1 MNDLALVIERWT
13 KIPASKV
20 RQQEFERLNCLEERL
35 RRRVVGQN
43 EAIGA
48 VAAAIRRS
56 RAGVSPKRK
65 PVSFIFVGPTGV
77 GKTELVKCLA
87 ADLFDTPDALI
98 RLDMSEYMEKHSVS
112 RLIGAPPGYVGY
124 DEAGQLTE
132 KIRRRPYSVVLF
144 DEIEK
149 AHPDVL
155 NVLLQILDDGVVTDS
170 QGRRV
175 SFENAVII
183 MTSNAGSDRKDGSV
197 GFGRSVSEQGQEKA
211 MKALREIMRPE
222 FINRIDEVVAFQ
234 QLSKQDFACIA
245 RIMLEDLAAALKEN
259 GVELIFDDFVLD
271 FLVEKSYSIKYGAR
285 NLRRCVQKEIED
297 KAAAAMIAAY
307 QNPIAS
313 IRITADS
320 ENVLLD
326 TR

>member
-1 MNDLALVIERWT
+1 M
-13 KIPASKV
+13 
-20 RQQEFERLNCLEERL
+20 
-35 RRRVVGQN
+35 
-43 EAIGA
+43 
-48 VAAAIRRS
+48 
-56 RAGVSPKRK
+56 
-65 PVSFIFVGPTGV
+65 
-77 GKTELVKCLA
+77 
-87 ADLFDTPDALI
+87 
-98 RLDMSEYMEKHSVS
+98 
-112 RLIGAPPGYVGY
+112 
-124 DEAGQLTE
+124 
-132 KIRRRPYSVVLF
+132 
-144 DEIEK
+144 
-149 AHPDVL
+149 
-155 NVLLQILDDGVVTDS
+155 LQILDDGVATDS

-320 ENVLLD
+320 ENVLLE